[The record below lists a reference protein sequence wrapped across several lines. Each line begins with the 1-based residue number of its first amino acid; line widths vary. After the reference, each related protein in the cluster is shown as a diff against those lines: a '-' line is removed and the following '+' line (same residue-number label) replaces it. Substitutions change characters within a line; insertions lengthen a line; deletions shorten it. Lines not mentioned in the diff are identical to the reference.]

1 MKNALWILLIL
12 LVPGIASAAKPRS
25 VALVI
30 QENGH
35 AQISETHDVEPPG
48 PDGSV
53 RIGPLP
59 ETLLPASVNAVPIE
73 RGETFDVVAQRFL
86 YDLRDDESI
95 FRAYRGTALVCRKG
109 DATLAGR
116 LASLPDFT
124 RPAPSLTLETE
135 GQPIR
140 VVPNL
145 FALDSIE
152 FPVRADLARQPTL
165 VWQLAAGQTPP
176 AAVQLNYAA
185 AGLSWS
191 ASHEAIL
198 ADDARSI
205 ALSTRVH
212 LRNQTQRDFINA
224 RIRLALSEKGQFAP
238 LVPAPGDPRA
248 AQAPALRYSA
258 DGKSWTP
265 ERAEASAAIVATY
278 DLPQPLTLPA
288 GSDVRAGL
296 SSAPAIPVETRYVYD
311 GVRFDRYQRN
321 RRTDWNLGTEF
332 SPVVAT
338 RLAFRNESAAALPP
352 GELRL
357 LRGEADR
364 NLEWIGTAWL
374 PALKP
379 GEAADLDLGP
389 AAGLSG
395 RRLRTGYAD
404 VEPFKAAEE
413 SFEITLQNQTAADQV
428 VDVVEH
434 FYRGDNHQITAA
446 SAEHIPGG
454 DPHSVRFSI
463 PVKAGASQAFTYT
476 VRYTW

>member
-1 MKNALWILLIL
+1 MKTFFRLLAVVL
-12 LVPGIASAAKPRS
+12 LPAAAGAAQPRS
-25 VALVI
+25 VALVV
-30 QENGH
+30 QDGGF
-35 AQISETHDVEPPG
+35 AKISETHHVAPPG
-48 PDGSV
+48 ADGLV

-59 ETLLPASVNAVPIE
+59 ETLLPASVNAAPAE
-73 RGETFDVVAQRFL
+73 RGEFLDVVAQRFA
-86 YDLRDDESI
+86 YDLLDDAAL
-95 FRAYRGTALVCRKG
+95 FRAYRGSAIVCRKG
-109 DATLAGR
+109 ETTLAGR
-116 LASLPDFT
+116 LANLPDFS
-124 RPAPSLTLETE
+124 RAAPSLVLEAE
-135 GQPIR
+135 GPAVRI
-140 VVPNL
+140 VPDL
-145 FALDSIE
+145 FALDAIE
-152 FPVRADLARQPTL
+152 FPVRAELARQPTL
-165 VWQLAAGQTPP
+165 VWQLAAGQTAP
-176 AAVQLNYAA
+176 AVVQLHYAA
-185 AGLSWS
+185 GGLAWS
-191 ASHEAIL
+191 ASHQAIL
-198 ADDARSI
+198 AADSRSI
-205 ALSTRVH
+205 ALSTRIR
-212 LRNQTQRDFINA
+212 LRNDTRREFFNA
-224 RIRLALSEKGQFAP
+224 RIRLALTEKGLYAP
-238 LVPAPGDPRA
+238 LVPDPADARA
-248 AQAPALRYSA
+248 GQAPALRYAAAGQSWVPERPAASA
-258 DGKSWTP
+258 DT
-265 ERAEASAAIVATY
+265 RATLA
-278 DLPQPLTLPA
+278 PLPA
-288 GSDVRAGL
+288 L
-296 SSAPAIPVETRYVYD
+296 PVETRYGYD

-332 SPVVAT
+332 SPVVAP
-338 RLAFRNESAAALPP
+338 RLAFRTESAAALPP

-446 SAEHIPGG
+446 SAEHVPGG